1 MTHILIRTLLLIT
14 MTFLSVAAARAQ
26 SRASGAAATAT
37 ISGRVTLDGAGA
49 PGVHV
54 MLKPGAG
61 DDGVSHSCGS
71 AQAPTIKTI
80 TDAEGRYRLTGVSP
94 GSCSISVF
102 APAFVIADE
111 GFFFRRGKT
120 VNVAEGE
127 NVENV
132 DFALTRGAVITG
144 VVTQEK
150 DGPVVEC
157 TIIAYKLDAKG
168 EIEYPDPDQAR
179 RDTDD
184 RGVYR
189 LFGLEPGRYVVAAF
203 SGPARTFHPDAAEQA
218 RARIVEVKSGEEAA
232 NIDIKVAPP
241 VKGYVVTGRVVEA
254 DTGKPVPGIEVRCD
268 ATTQSATRWWGS
280 VESDSLGR
288 FRFENV
294 PPNSY
299 NAFTESEQGGALAL
313 GDEITFDVV
322 AGDVSDLEIRMPHGA
337 IISGIVAIE
346 GSNVPSLRAKLAR
359 ANLIAQGDSGSG
371 TSIIRPNGNGAVS
384 PNGTFKLSNVKP
396 GKTRITMGPGS
407 PNGFALLRVEHNG
420 VEVDEFNVNAGD
432 QIAGVRLVFAYGAG
446 VITGRIEVKGEPP
459 PDLRLRVEAYR
470 EGGVPDESP
479 VNGAWVDG
487 RRRFV
492 LEGLAPGTYK
502 LVLNSYRSTSLLKM
516 FPTIQDRQTLTIAGE
531 GRHEITLV
539 VDLTAKEKEK

>member
-1 MTHILIRTLLLIT
+1 MTQILIRILLLIT
-14 MTFLSVAAARAQ
+14 VTFLSVAAARAQ

-61 DDGVSHSCGS
+61 YDGVSYSCGS
-71 AQAPTIKTI
+71 AQAPAIKTV

-102 APAFVIADE
+102 APAFVIE
-111 GFFFRRGKT
+111 GQGVFFRRGKS

-127 NVENV
+127 NVENM
-132 DFALTRGAVITG
+132 DFSLTRGAVITG
-144 VVTQEK
+144 VVTEEK

-157 TIIAYKLDAKG
+157 PVMAYKLDAKG
-168 EIEYPDPDQAR
+168 EIQYPDQDR
-179 RDTDD
+179 SLRYTDD

-189 LFGLEPGRYVVAAF
+189 IFGLEPGRYLVAALGQ
-203 SGPARTFHPDAAEQA
+203 SLTYHPDAVERAQ
-218 RARIVEVKSGEEAA
+218 ARIVEVKSGGEAA
-232 NIDIKVAPP
+232 NIDIKIAPP
-241 VKGYVVTGRVVEA
+241 VKGYVVTGRVIET

-268 ATTQSATRWWGS
+268 STTQGAARWWGS
-280 VESDSLGR
+280 VETDSLGR

-294 PPNSY
+294 PPNKY
-299 NAFTESEQGGALAL
+299 KAFTESEQGGAFVF
-313 GDEITFDVV
+313 GDEIAFDVV

-337 IISGIVAIE
+337 TISGIVAIE
-346 GSNVPSLRAKLAR
+346 GSNGQALRAKLAR
-359 ANLIAQGDSGSG
+359 ANLIAQDDSGSHMP
-371 TSIIRPNGNGAVS
+371 IIMPNGNGAVS

-446 VITGRIEVKGEPP
+446 VITGRVEIKGEPP
-459 PDLRLRVEAYR
+459 PDMRLSVEAWR
-470 EGGVPDESP
+470 EGRAP
-479 VNGAWVDG
+479 GALLVDHASVDS
-487 RRRFV
+487 RRQFV

-502 LVLNSYRSTSLLKM
+502 LILISYRSTSPTDM
-516 FPTIQDRQTLTIAGE
+516 FPIPRATQTLTIAGE
-531 GRHEITLV
+531 GRHEVTLV
-539 VDLTAKEKEK
+539 VDLTAKEQEK